1 MIPIQVVVRAKVAS
15 GGSLVFSVKKS
26 PLGLCSSRGFTL
38 VEVVMVA
45 AIFAILVAMAVPEYP
60 KWLAKASQAKCM
72 ANMRSIHVGL
82 STYLNDNRDVWPQG
96 PSPEAGALWAEF
108 WIRTLE
114 SVDLPA
120 GTWRCPA
127 IQRMMGNPP
136 HDQITSDSI
145 HYSPTMF
152 DDQPG
157 TARRWPTQPWL
168 VERADAHGN
177 GALLC
182 FTDGSI
188 KPFSKVLAEQGYR

>member
-1 MIPIQVVVRAKVAS
+1 MTVIQPVAGAKVAPE
-15 GGSLVFSVKKS
+15 GSPVFGVKKS
-26 PLGLCSSRGFTL
+26 PFSSYSSKGFTL
-38 VEVVMVA
+38 VEIVMVA
-45 AIFAILVAMAVPEYP
+45 AIFAILVALAIPEYP
-60 KWLAKASQAKCM
+60 KWMAKASQAKCM
-72 ANMRSIHVGL
+72 ANMRSLHVGL
-82 STYLNDNRDVWPQG
+82 STYLNDNGNVWPQG
-96 PSPEAGALWAEF
+96 PSPEAGAAWAEF

-114 SVDLPA
+114 SVDVPA

-136 HDQITSDSI
+136 HEQITSDSI